1 MIMKKLQENSGFRE
15 IKTGMFLLFVLWQA
29 AWMLNSTAQGDEVDD
44 RVKAFLDEHRG
55 SWRDLNVPSSDG
67 RLLHD
72 LIVERGF
79 TRGFEIGTSTGH
91 STIWIAWAMR
101 KTGGKLITVEIDE
114 RRQAI
119 ARRNIEDLGLEDYVE
134 FLLGDAHVLTPAQ
147 TGPFDFIFSDA
158 DKDWYIQYFKDIYPK
173 LTANACFTAHNISA
187 RRARGWV
194 GEYLEHVEAMPDMA
208 TRVDESGG
216 GVAITCK
223 R

>member
-1 MIMKKLQENSGFRE
+1 VIMKKLQENSGFRE

-119 ARRNIEDLGLEDYVE
+119 ARRNIEDLGLDDYVE

-147 TGPFDFIFSDA
+147 TGPFLAEDGRVYYWRVSA
-158 DKDWYIQYFKDIYPK
+158 DGGQPQKVRMDGLAFPSVHPDGRHI
-173 LTANACFTAHNISA
+173 AFTAGKSEGSEVWVMQNFLPDAGAA
-187 RRARGWV
+187 R
-194 GEYLEHVEAMPDMA
+194 
-208 TRVDESGG
+208 
-216 GVAITCK
+216 
-223 R
+223 